1 MIFYE
6 ILRAA
11 FANADV
17 YIVYDVCEKSLAF
30 SEAENWSSISTCLLH
45 YFILF
50 ISCWHEHLES
60 NSADWLTQMHLQNE
74 VSELASIY
82 KVEGKELGYNLLE
95 NSFLGFS

>member
-30 SEAENWSSISTCLLH
+30 SEAENWSPISTCLT
-45 YFILF
+45 LF
-50 ISCWHEHLES
+50 H
-60 NSADWLTQMHLQNE
+60 
-74 VSELASIY
+74 SIY
-82 KVEGKELGYNLLE
+82 FMLA
-95 NSFLGFS
+95 